1 MKYLFL
7 LYIIL
12 NPIFFL
18 VDCDQRMS
26 QEVFFQLSGVL
37 IFASSLFVK
46 QKEIKF
52 SKLHLWLG
60 IMMVAFVGAWLKSM
74 NGWWKIGLNY
84 MLGLLV
90 YLSFIKTMDKDDIKF
105 LFKGVA
111 WVGIAGLIYMAL
123 QYLGID
129 LRGTVNEGRSDR
141 IDPYSFFFQNSA
153 MGLYFAQIIPI
164 VASINIYLA
173 PLLFLPVIISKC
185 AGAIVGGTIAYLFY
199 LWFRKRILFWIC
211 LVPVLIGGLIFGFTK
226 ENLEGFKIRLPMWKE
241 VFQDIT
247 RNPLGQGLDSF
258 YNGKIRYFQDIHSK
272 KVYRSFREGN
282 EYKYYDTADSN
293 IMQEL
298 KEQKINLHFIDHPH
312 NEYLWFG
319 YEVGIHS
326 WVIFGFIFY
335 YAYDRFRK
343 SRREPLT
350 CATMGFLIAIAVF
363 STTQFYLH
371 LARIGHLLPIIAG
384 CFYITTEED

>member
-18 VDCDQRMS
+18 VGCDQRMS
-26 QEVFFQLSGVL
+26 QEVFYQLSSVL

-46 QKEIKF
+46 QKEVKF

-60 IMMVAFVGAWLKSM
+60 IMMIAFVGAWLKSM

-84 MLGLLV
+84 MLGLMV
-90 YLSFIKTMDKDDIKF
+90 YLSFIKTMDKNDIKF

-111 WVGIAGLIYMAL
+111 WVGIVGLIYMAF

-164 VASINIYLA
+164 IASLNLYLA

-185 AGAIVGGTIAYLFY
+185 AGAILGGVIAYLIY

-226 ENLEGFKIRLPMWKE
+226 ENLVGFKIRLPMWKE

-247 RNPLGQGLDSF
+247 RNPLGQGLDNF
-258 YNGKIRYFQDIHSK
+258 YNGKVRYFQDIHSN
-272 KVYRSFREGN
+272 KVYRSFKEGN

-298 KEQKINLHFIDHPH
+298 KEGKINLHFIDHPH

-326 WVIFGFIFY
+326 WVILGFIFY
-335 YAYDRFRK
+335 YVYDRFKK
-343 SRREPLT
+343 SRREPLI
-350 CATMGFLIAIAVF
+350 CASMGFLIAIAIF
-363 STTQFYLH
+363 SITQFPFH
-371 LARIGHLLPIIAG
+371 IARIGHLLPIIAG
-384 CFYITTEED
+384 CFYISTED